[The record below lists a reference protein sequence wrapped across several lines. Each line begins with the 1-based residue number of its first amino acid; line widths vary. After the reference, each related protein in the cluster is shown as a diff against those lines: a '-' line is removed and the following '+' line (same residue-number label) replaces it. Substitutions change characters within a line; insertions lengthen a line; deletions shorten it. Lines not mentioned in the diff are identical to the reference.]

1 MYSISLLINESK
13 VYIYIYVC
21 VCVYKKMIKLAKD
34 NHFSFVTN
42 VAKLEEVSDTTFEAS
57 SEIF

>member
-13 VYIYIYVC
+13 VYIYM
-21 VCVYKKMIKLAKD
+21 CVYKKMIKLAKD